1 MAGKVF
7 FALLIVAATLFVTV
21 KSQASLGQDECPPK
35 TGDVYYAGILGSI
48 TTTMA
53 SWLATEHVINTNS
66 LKGKPSIP
74 CFSFNLTLFDGGFPS
89 DEVTCSDDE
98 DYPYNDDYSISQ
110 SYRMGPCETI
120 CLPKNYL
127 RYDTDCTASMG
138 APGAEALLGMRS
150 DLIAVLGAGCSGPT
164 MAAASYLL
172 ENSDIPIISGSATS
186 AKLSVYDDFPNFFR
200 TIPGDAGQS
209 QALAE
214 IAASF
219 GIKKASI
226 ITTPDPYAGGFA
238 DGIED
243 AMGRLGIELGSKQ
256 VIGVDIVFSQEE
268 AYGAMQALADD
279 VKAGVTTIFITTH
292 CQNAKMLK
300 EIAIEFGLTSEN
312 CILWLGGDGNTGD
325 TCVPD
330 DVDKFIGMVGTAP
343 RGGSGDVYKDFIG
356 FWAQQEECAFP
367 GQIHREG
374 ELELDT
380 FATEF
385 YDAVVALG
393 IAIQRLIDAGMEVT
407 GPNVIA
413 EFEKDDFRFT
423 GSTGIV
429 SFGGDFIPPI
439 GPHDRP
445 PLYEIRAF
453 EGQWDDVG
461 YWSPLDLESV
471 NFLKRFVLPGG
482 SLSVPKCLTE
492 G

>member
-1 MAGKVF
+1 
-7 FALLIVAATLFVTV
+7 
-21 KSQASLGQDECPPK
+21 
-35 TGDVYYAGILGSI
+35 
-48 TTTMA
+48 
-53 SWLATEHVINTNS
+53 
-66 LKGKPSIP
+66 
-74 CFSFNLTLFDGGFPS
+74 
-89 DEVTCSDDE
+89 
-98 DYPYNDDYSISQ
+98 
-110 SYRMGPCETI
+110 MGETI

-268 AYGAMQALADD
+268 AYGAMQALA
-279 VKAGVTTIFITTH
+279 
-292 CQNAKMLK
+292 
-300 EIAIEFGLTSEN
+300 
-312 CILWLGGDGNTGD
+312 
-325 TCVPD
+325 D